1 MSITQHQTIIDVPSF
16 DNVVWLEEA
25 RRLAAEELGH
35 ASNIL
40 NTTRFAKADEMLA
53 YAVVLDKREALSA
66 AEAALE
72 SGLATRAAS
81 LRKLASSV

>member
-1 MSITQHQTIIDVPSF
+1 MSITHHQTIIDVPSF

-25 RRLAAEELGH
+25 RRLAAEELGR

>member
-1 MSITQHQTIIDVPSF
+1 MSITQHQIIIDVPSF

-25 RRLAAEELGH
+25 RRLAAEELGR

-72 SGLATRAAS
+72 AGLVTRAAS